1 MPDIQ
6 HTFGA
11 DLTVSPSGD
20 LALSTGAQLG
30 LERVLRRLLTLS
42 GEYIWQPTYGAGLP
56 AAVGQVANV
65 ARIQALI
72 RAQMLAE
79 NVVARK
85 PPPVITVTSNGD
97 GSVFAYIQYAD
108 AATGATQT
116 LNLPVK

>member
-20 LALSTGAQLG
+20 LAVSSGPQLG
-30 LERVLRRLLTLS
+30 LERVLRRLLTAA
-42 GEYIWQPTYGAGLP
+42 GEYIWQPAYGAGLP
-56 AAVGQVANV
+56 AAVGQVANP
-65 ARIQALI
+65 ARLRAVI

-79 NVVARK
+79 AEVART
-85 PPPVITVTSNGD
+85 PAPVIDVTSSGD
-97 GSVFAYIQYAD
+97 GTVFASIKYAD